1 MHPTREI
8 RVRCR
13 ISRSS
18 FSGERV
24 FRVAKSDGD
33 EHIGVAPVHYFLTQ
47 NNEPL
52 GEHVPPNKGD
62 QVPGWIQALL
72 IENGD
77 DEANVV
83 FPGGEMARVNLREV
97 ASQSTESISYLP
109 IGS

>member
-1 MHPTREI
+1 MYQTREI
-8 RVRCR
+8 LVKCR

-24 FRVAKSDGD
+24 FRVATSDAN
-33 EHIGVAPVHYFLTQ
+33 EHIGVAPAHYFRAQ

-62 QVPGWIQALL
+62 QLPGWIQALL
-72 IENGD
+72 IENSG
-77 DEANVV
+77 DEASVV

-97 ASQSTESISYLP
+97 ATQSPESISYVP

>member
-1 MHPTREI
+1 
-8 RVRCR
+8 
-13 ISRSS
+13 
-18 FSGERV
+18 
-24 FRVAKSDGD
+24 
-33 EHIGVAPVHYFLTQ
+33 
-47 NNEPL
+47 
-52 GEHVPPNKGD
+52 
-62 QVPGWIQALL
+62 L

>member
-1 MHPTREI
+1 MNQTREI
-8 RVRCR
+8 LVRCR

-24 FRVAKSDGD
+24 FRVAKSDGN

-52 GEHVPPNKGD
+52 GERVPPKKGD

-72 IENGD
+72 IENGG
-77 DEANVV
+77 DEASVV

-97 ASQSTESISYLP
+97 ASQSPESICYVP
-109 IGS
+109 VGS